1 MQYLMTLYAALLFLV
16 LVPGL
21 FITIPRK
28 GNKKVQV
35 LVHAL
40 IFAVVYYLTENMVSK
55 FLYEGFAPP
64 TAAERQAAAKARAAA
79 AKAAKQEAA
88 IAALKANEQ
97 ILAEAKKNGLD
108 KGSECLRDHDCKS
121 LRCWNVDI
129 QQGTTLTKGL
139 RCQ

>member
-55 FLYEGFAPP
+55 FLYEGFALPP
-64 TAAERQAAAKARAAA
+64 LTPEQRKEARARIAAERARSMLASL
-79 AKAAKQEAA
+79 QMS
-88 IAALKANEQ
+88 
-97 ILAEAKKNGLD
+97 AEAKKNGLEN
-108 KGSECLRDHDCKS
+108 GSPCKINRDCKS
-121 LRCWNVDI
+121 LNCGKHQILEGSRFVEILKC
-129 QQGTTLTKGL
+129 KA
-139 RCQ
+139 